1 MSAYTII
8 KKKNGKDYIVI
19 PAIGKKRKSFMAVN
33 PARSSVAR
41 QKFLRDTVIG
51 RKVNQIITAYLLS
64 GQGGN
69 KPQGGPSQDKP
80 TGDMCQWKPSGKP
93 LGAGAYGVVY
103 KVCSCPTCTD
113 CQVYKIEKDHDCGK
127 FLEQMIENN
136 NAVAD
141 KGMAPRILNHSICK
155 GECKYS
161 MEFVDGKQLWDVL
174 KAPLKT
180 AAEVAASKKF
190 IDYLFKNVDK
200 MHEILPHGHGDMS
213 PANIMYTKDNKVT
226 FIDFAVNFCK
236 YSKRHYVFD
245 YCQLLW
251 YLIGDPDI
259 NPELYVYIIQK
270 LINIITSKYPL
281 EPDAQAGL
289 NKVMSKVI
297 QAFSA
302 YHSELRVSPII
313 EELRDDLLHFA
324 FYCNF

>member
-1 MSAYTII
+1 MSAYTIVQ
-8 KKKNGKDYIVI
+8 KPNGQDYIVV
-19 PAIGKKRKSFMAVN
+19 PGKKRKTYFPVN

-41 QKFLRDTVIG
+41 QKFLTGTAIG
-51 RKVNQIITAYLLS
+51 RKVNQIIQAYLLS
-64 GQGGN
+64 GKGNSRPQQQN
-69 KPQGGPSQDKP
+69 KPQ
-80 TGDMCQWKPSGKP
+80 DMCQWKPSGKP

-103 KVCSCPTCTD
+103 KVCSCPKCND

-127 FLEQMIENN
+127 HLLQMIKNN

-180 AAEVAASKKF
+180 AAEVAASKEF

-213 PANIMYTKDNKVT
+213 PANIMYTKDKKVT
-226 FIDFAVNFCK
+226 FIDFAVNFCT
-236 YSKRHYVFD
+236 YSKRHWVFD

-251 YLIGDPDI
+251 YVIGDPEI
-259 NPELYVYIIQK
+259 HPELYVYIITK
-270 LINIITSKYPL
+270 LIKIITSKYPL

-289 NKVMSKVI
+289 NRVMSKVT
-297 QAFSA
+297 QAFA
-302 YHSELRVSPII
+302 ALGDQLRVSPVI
-313 EELRDDLLHFA
+313 EELREDLLNFS
-324 FYCNF
+324 FYCKF